1 MAKDIEFADDAT
13 PFGHTQQFQ
22 DIKNA
27 AHEHLLTRS
36 EELGAEFGR
45 WSRQAIQQ
53 FVDLEMDS
61 FVRLRRIPINESE
74 VRAIAEALTKELAG
88 FGPIEDLLNDPAVE
102 DILVNGYN
110 DVYVSRHG
118 IMTKIQVRFADN
130 AHLLRIVRRILAPI
144 GRRLDESNPMVD
156 ARLPDGGRVNVVIE
170 PLSLD
175 GPVVSIRKFRRDPL
189 RPDDLLANGT
199 FDQGI
204 ASLLEAA
211 VAARCNVLVSGG
223 TSSGKTSLLN
233 ALAFHIPEAERVVT
247 IEDTAELS
255 LNHPH
260 VVRLES
266 RPGGFD
272 GNGLVSI
279 RDLLRNTLR
288 MRPDRIIVGEVR
300 GGEVLEMLQ
309 AMNTG
314 HDGSMGTVH
323 ASSPRECLYRL
334 EMLAG
339 FAGFQGTESSL
350 RRQISNAIDF
360 IVQIG
365 RLSNGRRR
373 ILSVTEVT
381 GLSDNIIATQELY
394 RYEPLT
400 SPEGEETDNWTSL
413 GIHPH
418 SPKLARFRQ
427 ALGGAGGGFG
437 NALGGGFGGGFGGG
451 AGGAGGGFGGAGGF
465 NV

>member
-1 MAKDIEFADDAT
+1 MANEIEFADDASS
-13 PFGHTQQFQ
+13 FAHTQQFQ

-27 AHEHLLTRS
+27 AHEHLLTRI

-45 WSRQAIQQ
+45 WSRAAINQ

-74 VRAIAEALTKELAG
+74 VRLIAEALTKELAG
-88 FGPIEDLLNDPAVE
+88 FGPIEDLLSDPAVE
-102 DILVNGYN
+102 DILVNGYR

-118 IMTKIQVRFADN
+118 ILTKMPVRFADN

-170 PLSLD
+170 PLSID
-175 GPVVSIRKFRRDPL
+175 GPVVSIRKFRKDPL
-189 RPDDLLANGT
+189 RPSDLLANGT
-199 FDQGI
+199 YSEEIGV
-204 ASLLEAA
+204 LLDAA

-233 ALAFHIPEAERVVT
+233 ALAFHIPESERVVT

-272 GNGLVSI
+272 GSGLVTI

-350 RRQISNAIDF
+350 RRQIANAIDF

-373 ILSVTEVT
+373 ILSITEVT
-381 GLSDNIIATQELY
+381 GLSDTIIATQELY
-394 RYEPLT
+394 RYEPLVNAD
-400 SPEGEETDNWTSL
+400 GEEVDHWTSL

-418 SPKLARFRQ
+418 SPKLARFRSQ
-427 ALGGAGGGFG
+427 LGAGFDDGFSRGGFR
-437 NALGGGFGGGFGGG
+437 
-451 AGGAGGGFGGAGGF
+451 
-465 NV
+465 V

>member
-1 MAKDIEFADDAT
+1 MANEIQFADDASS
-13 PFGHTQQFQ
+13 FAHTQQFH

-27 AHEHLLTRS
+27 AHEHLLTRI

-45 WSRQAIQQ
+45 WSRGAINQ

-61 FVRLRRIPINESE
+61 FVRLRHIPINESE
-74 VRAIAEALTKELAG
+74 VRLIAEALTKELAG

-102 DILVNGYN
+102 DILVNGYR
-110 DVYVSRHG
+110 DVYVSREG
-118 IMTKIQVRFADN
+118 MLTRVSVRFTDN

-156 ARLPDGGRVNVVIE
+156 ARLPEGGRVNVVIE
-170 PLSLD
+170 PLSID
-175 GPVVSIRKFRRDPL
+175 GTVVSIRKFRKDPL
-189 RPDDLLANGT
+189 RPSDLLANGT
-199 FDQGI
+199 YNAEIG
-204 ASLLEAA
+204 ALLEAA

-233 ALAFHIPEAERVVT
+233 ALALHIPEAERVVT

-272 GNGLVSI
+272 GAGLVTI
-279 RDLLRNTLR
+279 RDLLRNSLR

-314 HDGSMGTVH
+314 HDGSMGTIH

-350 RRQISNAIDF
+350 RRQIANAVDF

-373 ILSVTEVT
+373 ILSITEVT
-381 GLSDNIIATQELY
+381 GLSDTIIATQELY
-394 RYEPLT
+394 RYEPLIGAD
-400 SPEGEETDNWTSL
+400 GEEVDNWASL
-413 GIHPH
+413 EIHPH
-418 SPKLARFRQ
+418 SPKLARFRL
-427 ALGGAGGGFG
+427 ALGGSTFDGGF
-437 NALGGGFGGGFGGG
+437 APGGSFR
-451 AGGAGGGFGGAGGF
+451 
-465 NV
+465 V

>member
-1 MAKDIEFADDAT
+1 MISSFDQDVAFASEAGPET
-13 PFGHTQQFQ
+13 VAFAHSQQFQ
-22 DIKNA
+22 DVASA
-27 AHEHLLTRS
+27 AHEHLLTRI

-45 WSRQAIQQ
+45 WSRQTIQQ
-53 FVDLEMDS
+53 FVDTEMDS
-61 FVRLRRIPINESE
+61 FVRQRRIPLNESE
-74 VRAIAEALTKELAG
+74 VRLVAAALTKELAG
-88 FGPIEDLLNDPAVE
+88 FGPIEDLLADAAVE
-102 DILVNGYN
+102 DILINGYS

-118 IMTKIQVRFADN
+118 MLEKVPVRFADN

-156 ARLPDGGRVNVVIE
+156 ARLPDGGRLNVIIE
-170 PLSLD
+170 PLSID
-175 GPVVSIRKFRRDPL
+175 GPVISIRKFRRDPL

-199 FDQGI
+199 FDENI
-204 ASLLEAA
+204 SAVLKAA
-211 VAARCNVLVSGG
+211 VEARCNILVSGG

-233 ALAFHIPEAERVVT
+233 ALAFFIPKHERVVT

-272 GNGLVSI
+272 GAGVVAI

-339 FAGFQGTESSL
+339 FAGFQGTEASL
-350 RRQISNAIDF
+350 RRQIANAIDL

-365 RLSNGRRR
+365 RLSNGKRR

-381 GLSDNIIATQELY
+381 GLSDDIIATQELY
-394 RYEPLT
+394 HYEAVT
-400 SPEGEETDNWTSL
+400 SADGVDTDNWASL
-413 GIHPH
+413 GLQPH
-418 SPKLARFRQ
+418 SPKLAKFRQ
-427 ALGGAGGGFG
+427 SLAALTRAEDFPPQEGRFNFSGGFG
-437 NALGGGFGGGFGGG
+437 
-451 AGGAGGGFGGAGGF
+451 
-465 NV
+465 V

>member
-13 PFGHTQQFQ
+13 SFAHTQQFQ

-27 AHEHLLTRS
+27 AHEHLLTRI

-53 FVDLEMDS
+53 FVDLEIDG
-61 FVRLRRIPINESE
+61 FVRMRRIPLNESE
-74 VRAIAEALTKELAG
+74 VRLIAEALTKELAG
-88 FGPIEDLLNDPAVE
+88 FGPIEDLLADPAVE
-102 DILVNGYN
+102 DILINGFD

-118 IMTKIQVRFADN
+118 LLTKIPVRFADN

-199 FDQGI
+199 FNQDISG
-204 ASLLEAA
+204 LLDAA

-233 ALAFHIPEAERVVT
+233 ALAFFIPKHERVVT

-272 GNGLVSI
+272 GAGVVSI

-323 ASSPRECLYRL
+323 ASSARECLYRL

-350 RRQISNAIDF
+350 RRQIANAIDF

-381 GLSDNIIATQELY
+381 GLSDNIVATQELY
-394 RYEPLT
+394 RYEPVML
-400 SPEGEETDNWTSL
+400 EGGEEQDNWVSL
-413 GIHPH
+413 GIHPS
-418 SPKLARFRQ
+418 SPKLAKYRQ
-427 ALGGAGGGFG
+427 ALGNDMRERDDFNDGFG
-437 NALGGGFGGGFGGG
+437 RGSGRLGRSG
-451 AGGAGGGFGGAGGF
+451 GGF

>member
-13 PFGHTQQFQ
+13 SFAHTQQFQ
-22 DIKNA
+22 DIKHA
-27 AHEHLLTRS
+27 AHEHLLTRI

-53 FVDLEMDS
+53 FVDLEIDG
-61 FVRLRRIPINESE
+61 FVRMRRIPLNESE
-74 VRAIAEALTKELAG
+74 VRLVGEALTKELAG
-88 FGPIEDLLNDPAVE
+88 FGPIEDLLADPAVE
-102 DILVNGYN
+102 DILINGFD

-118 IMTKIQVRFADN
+118 MLAKIPVRFADN

-199 FDQGI
+199 FNQEISG
-204 ASLLEAA
+204 LLDAA

-233 ALAFHIPEAERVVT
+233 ALAFFIPKHERVVT

-272 GNGLVSI
+272 GAGVVSI

-323 ASSPRECLYRL
+323 ASSARECLYRL

-350 RRQISNAIDF
+350 RRQIANAIDF

-381 GLSDNIIATQELY
+381 GLSDNIVATQELY
-394 RYEPLT
+394 RYEPVLL
-400 SPEGEETDNWTSL
+400 EGGEEQDNWVSL
-413 GIHPH
+413 GIHPS
-418 SPKLARFRQ
+418 SPKLAKYRQ
-427 ALGGAGGGFG
+427 ALGNDMRERDGFNDGCGRGFG
-437 NALGGGFGGGFGGG
+437 RSG
-451 AGGAGGGFGGAGGF
+451 GGF

>member
-1 MAKDIEFADDAT
+1 MAHDIQFADGAA
-13 PFGHTQQFQ
+13 PFSQTQQFH

-27 AHEHLLTRS
+27 AHEHLLTRI

-45 WSRQAIQQ
+45 WSRQAINQ
-53 FVDLEMDS
+53 FVDLEIDS
-61 FVRLRRIPINESE
+61 FVRLRRIPLNENE

-88 FGPIEDLLNDPAVE
+88 FGPIEDLLADPAVE
-102 DILVNGYN
+102 DILINGYN

-118 IMTKIQVRFADN
+118 ILAKLPVRFTDN

-170 PLSLD
+170 PLSID
-175 GPVVSIRKFRRDPL
+175 GPVVSIRKFRKDPL
-189 RPDDLLANGT
+189 KPSDLLGNGT
-199 FDQGI
+199 FNEEI
-204 ASLLEAA
+204 NTLLQAA
-211 VAARCNVLVSGG
+211 VEARCNILVSGG

-233 ALAFHIPEAERVVT
+233 ALAFHIPEIERVVT

-272 GNGLVSI
+272 GTGVVSI

-314 HDGSMGTVH
+314 QMARWAPCMRAHRESACTVSRCLRVSRAFRAPSRACAGRSLMRSTSSCRSVACRTGDGGSCRSRKSPVCPTT
-323 ASSPRECLYRL
+323 SS
-334 EMLAG
+334 
-339 FAGFQGTESSL
+339 
-350 RRQISNAIDF
+350 
-360 IVQIG
+360 
-365 RLSNGRRR
+365 RRR
-373 ILSVTEVT
+373 NFTVTKH
-381 GLSDNIIATQELY
+381 A
-394 RYEPLT
+394 
-400 SPEGEETDNWTSL
+400 
-413 GIHPH
+413 
-418 SPKLARFRQ
+418 
-427 ALGGAGGGFG
+427 
-437 NALGGGFGGGFGGG
+437 
-451 AGGAGGGFGGAGGF
+451 
-465 NV
+465 

>member
-1 MAKDIEFADDAT
+1 MAKEIEFADNA
-13 PFGHTQQFQ
+13 PSFAHSQQFQ

-27 AHEHLLTRS
+27 AHEHLLTRI
-36 EELGAEFGR
+36 EELGSEFGR
-45 WSRQAIQQ
+45 WSRNAINQ

-61 FVRLRRIPINESE
+61 FVRLRRVPINEGE
-74 VRAIAEALTKELAG
+74 VRLIAEALTKELAG
-88 FGPIEDLLNDPAVE
+88 FGPIEDLLADPAVE
-102 DILVNGYN
+102 DILINGYN

-118 IMTKIQVRFADN
+118 ILTKIQVRFADN

-170 PLSLD
+170 PLSID
-175 GPVVSIRKFRRDPL
+175 GPIVSIRKFRKDPL

-199 FDQGI
+199 YSPEVG
-204 ASLLEAA
+204 ALLEAA

-233 ALAFHIPEAERVVT
+233 ALAFHIPEPERVVT

-272 GNGLVSI
+272 GAGLVSI

-350 RRQISNAIDF
+350 RRQIANAIDF

-373 ILSVTEVT
+373 ILSITEVT

-394 RYEPLT
+394 RYEPVAT
-400 SPEGEETDNWTSL
+400 AEGDELDNWVSL

-427 ALGGAGGGFG
+427 ALGGGAQANAFG
-437 NALGGGFGGGFGGG
+437 NAGFSGGGFGGGGT
-451 AGGAGGGFGGAGGF
+451 GGFGGGF

>member
-1 MAKDIEFADDAT
+1 MANEIEFADDA
-13 PFGHTQQFQ
+13 FSFEHTQQFQ

-27 AHEHLLTRS
+27 AHEHLLTRI

-45 WSRQAIQQ
+45 WSRAAINQ

-61 FVRLRRIPINESE
+61 FVRLRHIPINESE
-74 VRAIAEALTKELAG
+74 VRLIAEALTKELAG
-88 FGPIEDLLNDPAVE
+88 FGPIEDLLGDPAVE
-102 DILVNGYN
+102 DILVNGYR

-118 IMTKIQVRFADN
+118 ILTKMPVRFTDN

-170 PLSLD
+170 PLSID
-175 GPVVSIRKFRRDPL
+175 GPVVSIRKFRKDPL
-189 RPDDLLANGT
+189 RPADLLANGT
-199 FDQGI
+199 YNAEIG
-204 ASLLEAA
+204 ALLEAA

-233 ALAFHIPEAERVVT
+233 ALAFHIPEPERVVT

-272 GNGLVSI
+272 GSGLVTI

-350 RRQISNAIDF
+350 RRQIANAIDF

-373 ILSVTEVT
+373 ILSITEVT
-381 GLSDNIIATQELY
+381 GLSDTIIATQELY
-394 RYEPLT
+394 RYDPILDAD
-400 SPEGEETDNWTSL
+400 GEEVDNWTSL

-418 SPKLARFRQ
+418 SPKLVRFKNM
-427 ALGGAGGGFG
+427 LGLGFDDGFSQGGFR
-437 NALGGGFGGGFGGG
+437 
-451 AGGAGGGFGGAGGF
+451 
-465 NV
+465 V

>member
-1 MAKDIEFADDAT
+1 MAKDIEFADDTTSFA
-13 PFGHTQQFQ
+13 HTQQFQ

-27 AHEHLLTRS
+27 AHEHLLTRI

-53 FVDLEMDS
+53 FVDLEIDG
-61 FVRLRRIPINESE
+61 FVRLRRIPLNESE
-74 VRAIAEALTKELAG
+74 VRLVAQALTKELAG
-88 FGPIEDLLNDPAVE
+88 FGPIEDLLADPAVE
-102 DILVNGYN
+102 DILINGFD

-118 IMTKIQVRFADN
+118 MLEKIPVRFADN

-199 FDQGI
+199 FNQDICG
-204 ASLLEAA
+204 LLDAA

-233 ALAFHIPEAERVVT
+233 ALAFFVPKQERVVT

-272 GNGLVSI
+272 GAGVVSI

-323 ASSPRECLYRL
+323 ASSARECLYRL

-350 RRQISNAIDF
+350 RRQIANAIDF

-381 GLSDNIIATQELY
+381 GLSDNIVATQELY
-394 RYEPLT
+394 RYEPLMDG
-400 SPEGEETDNWTSL
+400 GEEVDNWVSL
-413 GIHPH
+413 GIHPS
-418 SPKLARFRQ
+418 SPKLAKYRQ
-427 ALGGAGGGFG
+427 SLGNDRGADGFNDGFGRGGGSGGFG
-437 NALGGGFGGGFGGG
+437 RSG
-451 AGGAGGGFGGAGGF
+451 GGF

>member
-1 MAKDIEFADDAT
+1 MNAMNTDFGQDVAFANDA
-13 PFGHTQQFQ
+13 PPDAVAFAHTQQYQ
-22 DIKNA
+22 DVASA
-27 AHEHLLTRS
+27 AHEHVLTRI

-45 WSRQAIQQ
+45 WTRQAIQQ
-53 FVDLEMDS
+53 FVDMEMDS
-61 FVRLRRIPINESE
+61 FVRMRRIPLNESE
-74 VRAIAEALTKELAG
+74 VRHVATALTKELSG
-88 FGPIEDLLNDPAVE
+88 YGPLEDLLSDAAVE
-102 DILVNGYN
+102 DILINGYR

-118 IMTKIQVRFADN
+118 MLEKIPVRFADN
-130 AHLLRIVRRILAPI
+130 AHVLRIVRRILAPI

-156 ARLPDGGRVNVVIE
+156 ARLPDGGRLNVVIE
-170 PLSLD
+170 PLSID

-189 RPDDLLANGT
+189 RPADLLANGT
-199 FDQGI
+199 FDQDI
-204 ASLLEAA
+204 ATLLEAA
-211 VAARCNVLVSGG
+211 VSARCNILVSGG

-233 ALAFHIPEAERVVT
+233 ALAFFIPKHERVVT

-272 GNGLVSI
+272 GAGVVSI

-314 HDGSMGTVH
+314 HDGSMGTIH

-339 FAGFQGTESSL
+339 FAGFQGTEASL
-350 RRQISNAIDF
+350 RRQIANAVDF

-365 RLSNGRRR
+365 RLPNGRRR

-381 GLSDNIIATQELY
+381 GLSDDIIATQELY
-394 RYEPLT
+394 RYDARTLPDGSEA
-400 SPEGEETDNWTSL
+400 DHWASL
-413 GIHPH
+413 GLHPN
-418 SPKLARFRQ
+418 SPKLAKFRQ
-427 ALGGAGGGFG
+427 KLSDAVAEADFAAPASAKRF
-437 NALGGGFGGGFGGG
+437 N
-451 AGGAGGGFGGAGGF
+451 FGGAFG
-465 NV
+465 V

>member
-1 MAKDIEFADDAT
+1 MANEIEFADDASS
-13 PFGHTQQFQ
+13 FAHTQQFQ

-27 AHEHLLTRS
+27 AHEHLLTRI

-45 WSRQAIQQ
+45 WSRGAIKQ

-74 VRAIAEALTKELAG
+74 VRLIAEALTKELAG

-102 DILVNGYN
+102 DILCNGYH

-118 IMTKIQVRFADN
+118 ILTKMPVRFADN

-170 PLSLD
+170 PLALD
-175 GPVVSIRKFRRDPL
+175 GPVVSIRKFRKDPM
-189 RPDDLLANGT
+189 RPDDLLGNGT
-199 FDQGI
+199 YSAEIG
-204 ASLLEAA
+204 ALLEAA
-211 VAARCNVLVSGG
+211 VVARCNVLVSGG

-233 ALAFHIPEAERVVT
+233 ALAFHIPEVERVVT
-247 IEDTAELS
+247 IEDTAELA

-272 GNGLVSI
+272 GSGLVTI

-350 RRQISNAIDF
+350 RRQIANAIDF

-365 RLSNGRRR
+365 RLSNGKRR
-373 ILSVTEVT
+373 ILSITEVT
-381 GLSDNIIATQELY
+381 GLSDNIIAMQELY

-400 SPEGEETDNWTSL
+400 GPDGDELDNWVSL

-427 ALGGAGGGFG
+427 FLGGGNDRGFGHGGGFH
-437 NALGGGFGGGFGGG
+437 
-451 AGGAGGGFGGAGGF
+451 
-465 NV
+465 V

>member
-1 MAKDIEFADDAT
+1 M
-13 PFGHTQQFQ
+13 
-22 DIKNA
+22 
-27 AHEHLLTRS
+27 
-36 EELGAEFGR
+36 
-45 WSRQAIQQ
+45 
-53 FVDLEMDS
+53 
-61 FVRLRRIPINESE
+61 
-74 VRAIAEALTKELAG
+74 
-88 FGPIEDLLNDPAVE
+88 
-102 DILVNGYN
+102 
-110 DVYVSRHG
+110 
-118 IMTKIQVRFADN
+118 
-130 AHLLRIVRRILAPI
+130 
-144 GRRLDESNPMVD
+144 
-156 ARLPDGGRVNVVIE
+156 
-170 PLSLD
+170 
-175 GPVVSIRKFRRDPL
+175 

-199 FDQGI
+199 YSPEIG
-204 ASLLEAA
+204 ALLEAA

-272 GNGLVSI
+272 GAGVVTI

-350 RRQISNAIDF
+350 RRQIANAVDF

-373 ILSVTEVT
+373 ILSITEVT

-394 RYEPLT
+394 RYEPIL
-400 SPEGEETDNWTSL
+400 SAEGDELDNWVSL

-418 SPKLARFRQ
+418 SPKLSRFRQ
-427 ALGGAGGGFG
+427 ALGGFEPGNAFGTAGFG
-437 NALGGGFGGGFGGG
+437 GSGAGGGFGGGF
-451 AGGAGGGFGGAGGF
+451 

>member
-13 PFGHTQQFQ
+13 SFAHTQQFQ

-27 AHEHLLTRS
+27 AHEHLLTRI

-45 WSRQAIQQ
+45 WSRQAINQ
-53 FVDLEMDS
+53 FVDLEIDG
-61 FVRLRRIPINESE
+61 FVRLRRIPLNESE
-74 VRAIAEALTKELAG
+74 VRLVAEALTKELAG
-88 FGPIEDLLNDPAVE
+88 FGPIEDLLADPAVE
-102 DILVNGYN
+102 DILINGFD

-118 IMTKIQVRFADN
+118 MLAKIPVRFADN

-199 FDQGI
+199 FNQEI
-204 ASLLEAA
+204 SALLDAA

-233 ALAFHIPEAERVVT
+233 ALAFFIPKHERVVT

-272 GNGLVSI
+272 GAGVVSI

-323 ASSPRECLYRL
+323 ASSARECLYRL

-350 RRQISNAIDF
+350 RRQIANAIDF

-373 ILSVTEVT
+373 ILSITEVT
-381 GLSDNIIATQELY
+381 GLSDNIVATQELY
-394 RYEPLT
+394 RYEPVLL
-400 SPEGEETDNWTSL
+400 EGGEEQDNWVSL
-413 GIHPH
+413 GIHPS
-418 SPKLARFRQ
+418 SPKLAKYRQ
-427 ALGGAGGGFG
+427 TLGNDMRERDNFNDGFG
-437 NALGGGFGGGFGGG
+437 RGFGRSG
-451 AGGAGGGFGGAGGF
+451 GGF